1 MRQSTGAAVAVTMD
15 TVTEHAVEFENRLA
29 ATRGVVEDSQVGND
43 IRDLLCRQFILPG
56 RHVGRYSR
64 GLASFA
70 YDTDV
75 ILWGAGLDRQMQ
87 PGVNFG
93 TSTRAIAALAVTK
106 RAVGLEHDAASNHR
120 LRGLLVYGL
129 A

>member
-1 MRQSTGAAVAVTMD
+1 MRQATGAAVAVTMD
-15 TVTEHAVEFENRLA
+15 AVAEHAVEFENCLA
-29 ATRGVVEDSQVGND
+29 TARGVVEDSQVGND
-43 IRDLLCRQFILPG
+43 IRDLFRRQFILPG
-56 RHVGRYSR
+56 GHVGRYSR

-75 ILWGAGLDRQMQ
+75 IVCGAGLDRQMQ

-93 TSTRAIAALAVTK
+93 TSTRAIATLAVTK
-106 RAVGLEHDAASNHR
+106 RAVGLEHDTASNYR
-120 LRGLLVYGL
+120 LRSLLVYGL